1 MEITMK
7 KILTLALALSATALL
22 ACPMQQGM
30 MNCGNGPM
38 QGGMMQKCD
47 CNTSQ
52 LPKFFEK
59 LGLSDQQKEQI
70 QKLREEGKEFHNKQH
85 EKMMAVF
92 TPEQRAKLD
101 EMRKVRAQKGMMK
114 PSKMSGKMGQ
124 PQMPENGMGCKDCDK
139 K

>member
-1 MEITMK
+1 MK
-7 KILTLALALSATALL
+7 KIVTLALALSATALM
-22 ACPMQQGM
+22 ACPMQQGTA
-30 MNCGNGPM
+30 NYGCGPM
-38 QGGMMQKCD
+38 YGGMMQKCD

-85 EKMMAVF
+85 EKMIAIF

-101 EMRKVRAQKGMMK
+101 EMRKIREQKWKMMQ
-114 PSKMSGKMGQ
+114 SKMSKKTGQ
-124 PQMPENGMGCKDCDK
+124 SPLSENGMGCKDCDK

>member
-1 MEITMK
+1 MT
-7 KILTLALALSATALL
+7 KIVTLALALSATALL

-30 MNCGNGPM
+30 ANYGYGPM
-38 QGGMMQKCD
+38 YGGMMQKCD

-85 EKMMAVF
+85 EKMMAIF

-101 EMRKVRAQKGMMK
+101 EMRKIREEKWKKMQ
-114 PSKMSGKMGQ
+114 SKMSGKAPR